1 MSDSL
6 LLEAAFHAVRRL
18 RDLYDDAI
26 PWAALEQ
33 GFMVG
38 GETVRFASRAL
49 GIFKPAQMGQGVLS
63 IKTVV
68 PKKGRVNIYDDH
80 QAEGD
85 YYRYAL
91 QAGGA
96 RENSNRF
103 LWQAKELRQPF
114 IYFVG
119 IQPSVYTALWPCYV
133 EEIHDLGPRHS
144 YADIYV
150 GLDEQR
156 ALFPPLVDG
165 KYSLPDTFERRYAVR
180 ESRHRLHQSSFRQA
194 VLLAYDNKCAMTG
207 LPAPG
212 LLDAAHVIPDA
223 QDHGE
228 ASVKNGIALS
238 KLHHSAFDKHFIG
251 VDPDYCIHV
260 SKHIMELQDGPLL
273 EIGIKELAGKQI
285 VLPRRKEYWP
295 EQRKLVD
302 RFAQYLKSEK
312 G

>member
-1 MSDSL
+1 MSDAL

-26 PWAALEQ
+26 PWAPLEQ
-33 GFMVG
+33 GFMTGSQRVH
-38 GETVRFASRAL
+38 FASRAL
-49 GIFKPAQMGQGVLS
+49 GIFKPAQMEHGVLS

-133 EEIHDLGPRHS
+133 EEIHDRGTDNS

-150 GLDEQR
+150 GMDEQR
-156 ALFPPLVDG
+156 ALLPPLVDG
-165 KYSLPDTFERRYAVR
+165 RYQLPDTFERRYAVR
-180 ESRHRLHQSSFRQA
+180 ESRQRLHQASFRQA
-194 VLLAYDNKCAMTG
+194 VLRAYDDKCAMSG
-207 LPAPG
+207 LPTPG
-212 LLDAAHVIPDA
+212 LLDAAHIIPDA
-223 QDHGE
+223 DERGE
-228 ASVKNGIALS
+228 ASIRNGIALS

-251 VDPDYCIHV
+251 VDPDYRIHV
-260 SKHIMELQDGPLL
+260 SESILSMKDGPLL
-273 EIGIKELAGKQI
+273 EVGLKGLAGKQI
-285 VLPRRKEYWP
+285 MLPQRKEDWP
-295 EQRKLVD
+295 EPERLEE
-302 RFAQYLKSEK
+302 RFCQFLGKQVL
-312 G
+312 